1 MGSEMCIR
9 DSVTT
14 SVTTATLVGRAHRYS
29 RIETSKLTVI
39 RKRFSIVNEN
49 ARVQISSRAS
59 EGCAERPPGCCGS
72 HVCGRGVSRR
82 YRVIVVF
89 LARDVFVGTDRHAI
103 AMMFVRLSVRL
114 SGMGVHCDHTVHA
127 SADLSL
133 WLNSSMFWSPWHQ
146 SMSTYTSKRLFP
158 LPPEREV

>member
-1 MGSEMCIR
+1 MQCVFLLLICSSLSLSIVYCVCIVILCLLCCIFMR
-9 DSVTT
+9 N
-14 SVTTATLVGRAHRYS
+14 
-29 RIETSKLTVI
+29 KLY
-39 RKRFSIVNEN
+39 IVNEN

-89 LARDVFVGTDRHAI
+89 LARDAFVGTNRRAI